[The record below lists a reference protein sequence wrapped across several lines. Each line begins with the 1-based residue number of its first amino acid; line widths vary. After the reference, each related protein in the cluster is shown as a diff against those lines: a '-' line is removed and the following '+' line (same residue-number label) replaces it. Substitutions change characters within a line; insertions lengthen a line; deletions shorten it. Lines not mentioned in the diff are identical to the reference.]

1 MENSPER
8 KLARLQGGYFVL
20 TGVWPLLHMRSF
32 EAITGPK
39 PERWLVKM
47 VGLLAASIGI
57 TLYRSARRRRVP
69 PEIRVLAMTAAGSF
83 AAIDL
88 WYAGRKRIAP
98 VYFLD
103 AAVEIGLLSS
113 WALAVQANREVRGD
127 ELSAEVPPSSFLGRT
142 HEHE

>member
-1 MENSPER
+1 MENSFER
-8 KLARLQGGYFVL
+8 KLARVQGGYFVL
-20 TGVWPLLHMRSF
+20 TGVWPVLHMRSF
-32 EAITGPK
+32 EAVTGPK

-69 PEIRVLAMTAAGSF
+69 AEIRLLAMTAAGSF
-83 AAIDL
+83 AAIDV
-88 WYAGRKRIAP
+88 WYAARRRIAP
-98 VYFLD
+98 VYFFD

-113 WALAVQANREVRGD
+113 WALSIQANREVRGD
-127 ELSAEVPPSSFLGRT
+127 DLSAEIPLSSLPGRT